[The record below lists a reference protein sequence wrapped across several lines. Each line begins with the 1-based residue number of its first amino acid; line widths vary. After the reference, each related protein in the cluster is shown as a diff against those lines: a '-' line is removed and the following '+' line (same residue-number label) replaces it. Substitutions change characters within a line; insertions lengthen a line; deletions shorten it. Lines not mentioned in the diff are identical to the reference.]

1 MFDLPSVM
9 PERVQNSRDY
19 AGWLHDE
26 LSTRRVYI
34 FLDGVICS
42 LERGMTVK
50 EAVWRRKGISNV
62 QEILKKISINGN
74 EVDENYV
81 LSNGDTVKIAAGY
94 R

>member
-1 MFDLPSVM
+1 M
-9 PERVQNSRDY
+9 
-19 AGWLHDE
+19 
-26 LSTRRVYI
+26 
-34 FLDGVICS
+34 
-42 LERGMTVK
+42 
-50 EAVWRRKGISNV
+50 